1 MEYSIVLIPEPEEG
15 GYSVIVPLLPGCFT
29 QGETLEEALANAKEA
44 IEVHLE
50 GLALDKQP
58 IPEQGQAPLLA
69 TIAVNPDLSVGI
81 TGEQFGRLT

>member
-29 QGETLEEALANAKEA
+29 QGETFEEALANAKEA

-50 GLALDKQP
+50 GLALDQEP
-58 IPEQGQAPLLA
+58 IREQRQAPVLA
-69 TIAVNPDLSVGI
+69 TIAVTPDLSLAGAP
-81 TGEQFGRLT
+81 LTSED